1 VSGESD
7 DESSRRRLL
16 ALLGAALLALLG
28 AGTGVSNFFGGDDD
42 DEGDGVDLSVDYSVT
57 PDDPAAT
64 PTPTP
69 SPGGGEESADDATD
83 PPEQPDVTAGT
94 DEGAES
100 DPTPTGTPWY
110 YDDPD
115 DDPRSR
121 APGAGTPT
129 PTTTP
134 NGELVAASIPP
145 VSVSDVDPGDGGT
158 VDLSV
163 TLSGSPARLWIRGD
177 VTDADEGGTNEVERS
192 AGDTG
197 EPGELQNHVQMQVWY
212 DADGDGTVDGDENA
226 VFEGTLAD
234 LDARDD
240 WIALTDACVT
250 PGTQS
255 IRVRWDLP
263 SDAPNVV
270 QTDGVSFSL
279 GVAADT
285 SECA

>member
-7 DESSRRRLL
+7 EESSRRRLL
-16 ALLGAALLALLG
+16 ALFGAALLTLIG
-28 AGTGVSNFFGGDDD
+28 AGTGVSNLFGGEDGDG
-42 DEGDGVDLSVDYSVT
+42 EGGVDLSVDHSVT
-57 PDDPAAT
+57 PDDPTAT

-69 SPGGGEESADDATD
+69 TPGDGEEGADDATG
-83 PPEQPDVTAGT
+83 PPERPDTTTET
-94 DEGAES
+94 DGGGES
-100 DPTPTGTPWY
+100 DPTPGETPRY
-110 YDDPD
+110 DDDPD
-115 DDPRSR
+115 DDPRSP
-121 APGAGTPT
+121 ASVTG
-129 PTTTP
+129 TP
-134 NGELVAASIPP
+134 NGELAAASIPP
-145 VSVSDVDPGDGGT
+145 VSVSDVEPGDGGT

-177 VTDADEGGTNEVERS
+177 VTDVDEGGTSEVERS
-192 AGDTG
+192 AGDAG
-197 EPGELQNHVQMQVWY
+197 EPGELQNYVQVRVRY
-212 DADGDGTVDGDENA
+212 DGEDA

-234 LDARDD
+234 LDARED
-240 WIALTDACVT
+240 WIALTEACVV

-279 GVAADT
+279 GIAADA